1 MQADRRGT
9 SVALAAA
16 ATAGLLLAS
25 CGGGDGGGETTAVQ
39 APPVNVLPPGKRVA
53 RLDRVAAV
61 RQPTSVAQPPGNTN
75 LLFVTTK
82 YGQVLV
88 LKHGKLHDQPFLDL
102 SDKVNSTGSEQGM
115 FEIAFAPDYSKSKR
129 FYVSYSLP
137 DNSVQVD
144 EYKRS
149 DNAVVADP
157 DSRRPIINAS
167 HGHGE
172 REQHN
177 GGELQFGPDG
187 YLYIA
192 FGDGGPV
199 TKRFVSNRAQQPSVL
214 LGKILRIDPLNPGGS
229 SLPYA
234 IPPDNPFIGRPGERP
249 EIYAYG
255 LRNPYRFSF
264 DTKTGA
270 LLIGDPGAADVEEID
285 YEPKGEA
292 KGKNFGWPH
301 FEGNRPF
308 RTDLQLNLNNGQPPE
323 KPIHTYTHS
332 SGCSVIGGYVI
343 HDPRIPKLDGEY
355 IYGDACSGDLRVLEP
370 SADGATG
377 DHSLG
382 LRLSPTRLFGI
393 VSFGRGSDERI
404 YAASFS
410 GGVYA
415 LNPEKGS
422 RPTTGK

>member
-1 MQADRRGT
+1 MQASRRGT
-9 SVALAAA
+9 SAALAAA
-16 ATAGLLLAS
+16 AAAGLLLAS
-25 CGGGDGGGETTAVQ
+25 CGGGDEATTTAAQ
-39 APPVNVLPPGKRVA
+39 APPVNVLPAGKRVA
-53 RLDRVAAV
+53 RLDKVAWI
-61 RQPTSVAQPPGNTN
+61 RRPTSVVQPPGNTN

-82 YGQVLV
+82 PGQVLV
-88 LKHGKLHDQPFLDL
+88 LKNGKLRQEPFLDL
-102 SDKVNSTGSEQGM
+102 VDEVNSDGSEQGM
-115 FEIAFAPDYSKSKR
+115 FSIAFAPDYAKSRR
-129 FYVSYSLP
+129 FYVAYNLP
-137 DNSVQVD
+137 DNSVQID

-149 DNAVVADP
+149 ADNSVLADP
-157 DSRRPIINAS
+157 ESRRPIINAP
-167 HGHGE
+167 HGMGE

-187 YLYIA
+187 YLYIG

-199 TKRFVSNRAQQPSVL
+199 TKPFVSNRAQQRSRL

-264 DTKTGA
+264 DTTTGA

-285 YEPKGEA
+285 YQPKGQA
-292 KGKNFGWPH
+292 KGKNFGWPR

-308 RTDLQLNLNNGQPPE
+308 RTDHQLSLNNGQPPE
-323 KPIHTYTHS
+323 KPIHTYTHEL
-332 SGCSVIGGYVI
+332 GCSVIGGYVI
-343 HDPRIPKLDGEY
+343 HDPRIPQLDGDY

-370 SADGATG
+370 AEGKAVN

-382 LRLSPTRLFGI
+382 LRLSPTKDFGI
-393 VSFGRGSDERI
+393 VSFGQGSDGRI
-404 YAASFS
+404 YAASFT

-415 LNPEKGS
+415 LNPEHK
-422 RPTTGK
+422 KK